1 VPKSRVRKTTAYTPP
16 PKRSAK
22 KQPSPAWLAPVMVA
36 CFLLGIAWLATYY
49 ITNGEMWGMR
59 ALDYWNLI
67 IGMALLFAGLGLS
80 TKWR

>member
-1 VPKSRVRKTTAYTPP
+1 MPKSRVRKTTAYTPP
-16 PKRSAK
+16 PKRSAS
-22 KQPSPAWLAPVMVA
+22 KQPSPPWLAPAMVA
-36 CFLLGIAWLATYY
+36 CFLVGIAWLAVYY
-49 ITNGEMWGMR
+49 ITNGDMWGMR